1 LAKPKHATFNKLGM
15 LYDMLMIINY
25 QMIFIKK
32 YVNSL
37 FIYKKTFGFFIK
49 VGWCF
54 GKAKTCNVQQVGW
67 ALKYVKDERFSNNI
81 YEEICDIALQQDF
94 NVYKYIKKN
103 KYNYEE
109 FKYVLK

>member
-1 LAKPKHATFNKLGM
+1 M
-15 LYDMLMIINY
+15 
-25 QMIFIKK
+25 KK
-32 YVNSL
+32 YVNLL

-54 GKAKTCNVQQVGW
+54 GKAKTCNVQQNGN
-67 ALKYVKDERFSNNI
+67 ALQHVKDTKFSNDI
-81 YEEICDIALQQDF
+81 YGEICDIALQQTQDAT
-94 NVYKYIKKN
+94 VYININ